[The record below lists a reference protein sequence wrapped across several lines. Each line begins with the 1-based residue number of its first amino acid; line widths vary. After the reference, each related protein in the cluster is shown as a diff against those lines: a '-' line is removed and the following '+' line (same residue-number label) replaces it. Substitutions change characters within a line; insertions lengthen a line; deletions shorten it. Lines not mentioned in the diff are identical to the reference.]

1 MSEHPQ
7 ASRTPEGS
15 AADIE
20 AAGKTWQ
27 SVSPEYLVGYTT
39 KFGGTDAGSQTPAII
54 EMQRRQTKSIDRF
67 NTTSTG
73 LAVAMIV
80 LAVVSVLVAVWR

>member
-1 MSEHPQ
+1 MPV
-7 ASRTPEGS
+7 R
-15 AADIE
+15 
-20 AAGKTWQ
+20 K
-27 SVSPEYLVGYTT
+27 
-39 KFGGTDAGSQTPAII
+39 TPAII

>member
-39 KFGGTDAGSQTPAII
+39 KFGGTDAGSQNAG
-54 EMQRRQTKSIDRF
+54 
-67 NTTSTG
+67 NY
-73 LAVAMIV
+73 
-80 LAVVSVLVAVWR
+80 